1 MLRLTVKDWR
11 TIFSTKKRFNYFPKT
26 TTLFFYNSVNIFRF
40 RIVYS
45 LKYKFAT
52 TVILTWIASQART
65 VYTEE
70 EWFKALHS
78 TKYKTKWPTAQ
89 KGNIYDAFSQ
99 NRFWSQLRKNYTYF
113 PMPVD
118 VSEISARLMNPV
130 NSVRNFIIRIHL
142 HRQIYVYIYKAQA
155 YTSKT

>member
-52 TVILTWIASQART
+52 TVILTWLASQART

-78 TKYKTKWPTAQ
+78 TKWPTAQ